1 MKNRIE
7 YLVEVLNKANYE
19 YYILDNPSLTDQEF
33 DNLLHELIEL
43 EAKYPEFKTLDSP
56 TERIGSKI
64 EGDLKK
70 VTHSVGMLS
79 LSNVFNEDELKNF
92 DERLKKEISNFTY
105 VCELKIDGLAVSLKY
120 ENGYFVGAATRG
132 DGITGEDITN
142 NVKTI
147 KSVPLRLN
155 ENVSLE
161 VRGEIYMSKLSF
173 ENLNK
178 KRASLGLSLFQN
190 ARNAASGSVR
200 QLDSKVTKERN
211 LAIFLYHLVT
221 PKNNGHYEDLKYI
234 ESLGLVINPYI
245 KHCKNIDEVIEFVN
259 EWQEK
264 RDTLPYE
271 IDGIVI
277 KVNELN
283 YQRELGFTNKYPKW
297 ATAYKFPA
305 TKVITKLEDVIF
317 TVGRTGQI
325 TPNAV
330 LAPAKV
336 AGSTIRRATL
346 HNEDYIRSL
355 DLKIGDYVY
364 LQKAGDV
371 IPEVLGPVLEKRD
384 DSEKEIIMIANCPI
398 CDTKLILSESEIDLF
413 CPNELC
419 PARKIEGLIHF
430 ASRNAMNIEGLG
442 ERIIEDFYNLG
453 LIKNIA
459 DIYHLNDH
467 QEDLIELEGFG
478 QKSIN
483 NLLTS
488 IENSKTNS
496 LEKVLFGLGIK
507 GIGEKNAKILAKK
520 YKNIYSLMDSNEEEL
535 VLINDIGP
543 ILAKNI
549 VDYFNNQE
557 NIDLI
562 NKLKELG
569 LNLEY
574 NSVGEQVYEIFSGK
588 NIVLTGSLISYT
600 REELTKIIEDSDG
613 KVSGSVSKKTDLVI
627 VGDDPGSK
635 YTKALELELEIW
647 DEENLK
653 KMLN

>member
-562 NKLKELG
+562 NKLEELG

>member
-161 VRGEIYMSKLSF
+161 VRGEIYMPKLSF

-355 DLKIGDYVY
+355 NLKIGDYVY

-384 DSEKEIIMIANCPI
+384 GSEKEIIMIANCPI

-467 QEDLIELEGFG
+467 QEELIELEGFG

>member
-161 VRGEIYMSKLSF
+161 VRGEIYMPKLSF

-346 HNEDYIRSL
+346 HNEDYIKSL
-355 DLKIGDYVY
+355 NLKIGDHVY

-384 DSEKEIIMIANCPI
+384 GSEKEIIMIANCPI

-562 NKLKELG
+562 NKLEELG